1 MPTCPGAPVKPAAPR
16 GCAKEH
22 PLGTLALAAGAFAL
36 IGYLVSR
43 R

>member
-1 MPTCPGAPVKPAAPR
+1 MPTCQSAPVRPAAPR
-16 GCAKEH
+16 DCAKEH

-36 IGYLVSR
+36 IGYLVTR